1 MNYQKKYRQ
10 NIDLLQRYADY
21 LLYCESWE
29 QRIKLSC
36 EIARLQHQN
45 ETIEKMGY
53 IETLKD
59 INDYYITI
67 HWKDEN

>member
-21 LLYCESWE
+21 LFYCESLE

-36 EIARLQHQN
+36 EIARLQQQN

-53 IETLKD
+53 IETLQD

-67 HWKDEN
+67 HWKYEN